1 MRAWHE
7 ARHPEFR
14 VPINLSPADFKRE
27 GVITNVMS
35 MLRSTGVEAKGI
47 EFEITEGLLMSTDE
61 RVSRVLD
68 ELQGLGFRLAIDDF
82 GTGYSSMAYLQRF
95 AVHCLKIDQ
104 IFIRS
109 LGQDQDSTAITNAI
123 IHLAHDL
130 GLKVIA
136 EGVET
141 EAQVAFLGEQ
151 NCDEA
156 QGHLISRALDA
167 KAAIAFVSE
176 RLGDTGQA
184 VAGE

>member
-7 ARHPEFR
+7 AGHPEFR
-14 VPINLSPADFKRE
+14 VSINLSPADFKRE
-27 GVITNVMS
+27 GFITNVMS

-141 EAQVAFLGEQ
+141 EAQVAFLE
-151 NCDEA
+151 
-156 QGHLISRALDA
+156 SRTATRR
-167 KAAIAFVSE
+167 KAI
-176 RLGDTGQA
+176 
-184 VAGE
+184 